1 MITYVPCR
9 CGCRAPDAPEP
20 CACRECAPGPGL
32 DHAALRRARD
42 KPRETRMMLLLHKQE
57 LTELQQAELD
67 GLLDW
72 YIRRD

>member
-1 MITYVPCR
+1 
-9 CGCRAPDAPEP
+9 
-20 CACRECAPGPGL
+20 
-32 DHAALRRARD
+32 
-42 KPRETRMMLLLHKQE
+42 MMLLLHKQE